1 MMQKQF
7 DGRRPSMAVQPKES
21 LCTTVSQQRDMLTKA
36 LYGPLRALGDT
47 CAHLWGNRTSMEA
60 ALEEAFPSVPYCKFL
75 YALDGSGVQI
85 TSNMSRDGLIA
96 EHYGR
101 DRSDRPY
108 MREALFERDILDNGR
123 IQHYQQWPDLSAGV
137 QAVDFHLCA
146 AYISLRALRPSLTAV
161 QFVRNADG
169 AVLGF
174 IGADFALRDLPQ
186 TRQLYEE
193 PRLKRR
199 FDPGY
204 PTAEAPIV
212 SPRLASKMD
221 GHLDTV
227 ISVVE
232 ELVLI
237 HGVYHAMLHFSSSQA
252 VIWVMDDPY
261 RYRLLTM
268 NDLTDP
274 GSCLAYPKRPY
285 PDEALV
291 PFERVRAILNNM
303 RTLRS
308 TSGSFY
314 LRSGAFN
321 VFNGMV
327 SLSFSSDCSHYIP
340 YEDFLRMDYSF
351 WVGE

>member
-1 MMQKQF
+1 MTV
-7 DGRRPSMAVQPKES
+7 RPKES
-21 LCTTVSQQRDMLTKA
+21 LCTTVVQQREMLIKA
-36 LYGPLRALGDT
+36 LYSPLRALGNT
-47 CAHLWGNRTSMEA
+47 CARIWNSRARLEA
-60 ALEEAFPSVPYCKFL
+60 ALGEAFPSVPYCKFL
-75 YALDGSGVQI
+75 YALDMNGVQI

-96 EHYGR
+96 EHFGR

-108 MREALFERDILDNGR
+108 MREALFERDTLANGR
-123 IQHYQQWPDLSAGV
+123 VQHYQQWPDIGEGV
-137 QAVDFHLCA
+137 QAVDFLLCA

-161 QFVRNADG
+161 QLVRDADG
-169 AVLGF
+169 TVLGF

-193 PRLKRR
+193 PRLQRR
-199 FDPGY
+199 FDADY
-204 PTAEAPIV
+204 PLEDALITP
-212 SPRLASKMD
+212 PRLGSKMD

-232 ELVLI
+232 ELILI
-237 HGVYHAMLHFSSSQA
+237 HGVYHVILHFSSSQA

-268 NDLTDP
+268 NELTDP

-291 PFERVRAILNNM
+291 PLERVRAILNNM
-303 RTLRS
+303 GTLRS
-308 TSGSFY
+308 TNGRFY
-314 LRSGAFN
+314 LRSGAIN
-321 VFNGMV
+321 IFNGMV

-340 YEDFLRMDYSF
+340 YEDFLGMDYSF